1 MKTAIRRI
9 KEPARIVADITRP
22 SDGKRVFYV
31 TSQSQPGKLYRVA
44 VMRNRLACGCP
55 ASVYTG
61 NCAHRKVCHEK
72 LEAEYAEKHEKEHT
86 RDVVTICI
94 PAPSVSAA
102 SHPGDTAIVRRSQQP
117 FSLLK

>member
-1 MKTAIRRI
+1 MKTVVRRI

-61 NCAHRKVCHEK
+61 NCAHRKAVHAV
-72 LEAEYAEKHEKEHT
+72 LEREYDEQKVT
-86 RDVVTICI
+86 RDVVTISV
-94 PAPSVSAA
+94 PTGYGAKSAPRESLLNRTR
-102 SHPGDTAIVRRSQQP
+102 G